1 MTSLQCLPHHPM
13 TSARTEGGRIA
24 PARGGGSGADR
35 DYVPVWFIVDSQRAK
50 SAGAFQ

>member
-35 DYVPVWFIVDSQRAK
+35 DCVPVWFGIENRLEKTTGASQ
-50 SAGAFQ
+50 